1 MNITTEM
8 KRNLSL
14 PTRRRVLKKM
24 PTALSKGLQQAV
36 LLAMVPTAA
45 TAQERPNV
53 IFIVADDLGY
63 GDLSCYGATRV
74 QTPHVDGLAARGVR
88 FTDAHACASTS
99 TPSRY
104 GLLTGEY
111 PFRRK
116 GTDVAA
122 GNAGMIIRPEQF
134 TLADVFRQAGY
145 RTAAIGKWHLG
156 LGSKTAAQ
164 DWNGVLDESPA
175 DIGFDESYI
184 MAATADRVPC
194 VFIENGRVANYDASA
209 PIEVSYQANFAGEP
223 TGEGNPELLTK
234 LRSSHGHNMSIVNGI
249 GRIGYMRGGGK
260 ALWQDENI
268 ADSIVAHSIRFIE
281 QSAGR
286 PFFLYLCT
294 NDIHVPR
301 YPHDRFR
308 GKNEMGLRGD
318 AIMQFDWTVGE
329 IVSALRRMGIE
340 ENTLVVLTS
349 DNGPVL
355 DDGYDDHAV
364 ELAGDHRPGGPFR
377 GGKYSAFEAGSA
389 VPFIVS
395 WPGHTAAGRESD
407 ALLALTDGVASMA
420 ALIGVGM
427 PDGAAPDSRN
437 CLATWLGR
445 SRESCP
451 YVVSMAANRSLTL
464 RTKRWKYIEP
474 SDGAPMIPWGPK
486 IETGYRN
493 TPQLFDMKKD
503 VGETR
508 DVSKQK
514 PRVLRKLRKIIYN
527 ENKRK

>member
-1 MNITTEM
+1 M
-8 KRNLSL
+8 KRIL
-14 PTRRRVLKKM
+14 PLPAGERAFQK
-24 PTALSKGLQQAV
+24 PPSALPIGLQQMA

-63 GDLSCYGATRV
+63 GDLSCYGASKV
-74 QTPHVDGLAARGVR
+74 QTPCVDGLAARGVR

-164 DWNGVLDESPA
+164 DWNGLLDETPA

-209 PIEVSYQANFAGEP
+209 PIEVSYQQNFPNEP
-223 TGEGNPELLTK
+223 TGAKNPELLTK
-234 LRSSHGHNMSIVNGI
+234 LRPSHGHNMSIVNGI
-249 GRIGYMRGGGK
+249 SRIGYMRGGGK

-268 ADSIVAHSIRFIE
+268 ADSIVAHAVRFIE

-318 AIMQFDWTVGE
+318 AIVQFDWTVGE
-329 IVSALRRMGIE
+329 IIAVLREKGIE
-340 ENTLVVLTS
+340 DNTLVVLTS

-389 VPFIVS
+389 VPFIVC
-395 WPGHTAAGRESD
+395 WPGRIAGGQASD

-420 ALIGVGM
+420 SLVGVSL
-427 PDGAAPDSRN
+427 PEGAAPDSRN
-437 CLATWLGR
+437 SLATWLGQ

-474 SDGAPMIPWGPK
+474 SDGGPMIPWGPK
-486 IETGYRN
+486 IETGYLK
-493 TPQLFDMKKD
+493 TPQLFDIRKDIGETKD
-503 VGETR
+503 VSR
-508 DVSKQK
+508 KK
-514 PRVLRKLRKIIYN
+514 PRVLLRLQHVLKKVK
-527 ENKRK
+527 EQCGERLF